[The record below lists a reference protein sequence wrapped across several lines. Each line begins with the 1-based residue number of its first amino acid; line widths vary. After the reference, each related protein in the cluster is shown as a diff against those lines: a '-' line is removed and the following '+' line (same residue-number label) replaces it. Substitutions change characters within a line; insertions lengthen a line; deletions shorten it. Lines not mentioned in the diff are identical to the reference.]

1 MLRAGSPSNRMDY
14 PYFFIDTNPKPAL
27 AYHPAP
33 KTMSNTRCES
43 VFTGRVQGVG
53 FRATTLRLAQPLR
66 ITGFVRNQPD
76 GSVYLVAEGPAEEI
90 HKLHSTI
97 TDTIGHLIHNRTD
110 RFSTPTDEFTDFDI
124 RR

>member
-1 MLRAGSPSNRMDY
+1 
-14 PYFFIDTNPKPAL
+14 
-27 AYHPAP
+27 
-33 KTMSNTRCES
+33 MSNTRCES

-53 FRATTLRLAQPLR
+53 FRATTRRLARPLR

-76 GSVYLVAEGPAEEI
+76 GSVYLVAEGPTEEI

-97 TDTIGHLIHNRTD
+97 TDTIGHLIHSRTD